1 MIIYILGQTSWN
13 KKLHGRVERPGLD
26 ISVGRRTPGVANSI
40 TAMISGGQGL
50 KEVGERNLEV
60 GGGQSEANNV
70 PLVVEDIRREG
81 RAGKG
86 QKMSLNRGRADSG

>member
-1 MIIYILGQTSWN
+1 
-13 KKLHGRVERPGLD
+13 
-26 ISVGRRTPGVANSI
+26 
-40 TAMISGGQGL
+40 MISGGQGL

-81 RAGKG
+81 RARKG